1 LIKNLTRESF
11 LQEEWSEQFAQC
23 LPKLRRFAYG
33 LCGSVAMAE
42 DLTQEAFTRLLATDG
57 EQQGYLDR
65 WLFRTVRNLY
75 IDQLRK
81 VNVQERYHEKVSAL
95 HGSHQVT
102 ADRSENLIALEH
114 IRELIAQLPDEQR
127 EVLLL
132 VGIEGYSY
140 REASEILNLPVG
152 TITSR
157 LARARGKLIDAYAEQ
172 RS

>member
-1 LIKNLTRESF
+1 MR
-11 LQEEWSEQFAQC
+11 EEWSAQFAEC

-33 LCGSVAMAE
+33 LCGSVVMAE
-42 DLTQEAFTRLLATDG
+42 DLAQEAFTRLLATDG
-57 EQQGYLDR
+57 EQHEYLER

-75 IDQLRK
+75 IDQIRK
-81 VNVQERYHEKVSAL
+81 LNVQERYQESIGAL
-95 HGSHQVT
+95 HGSLPVT

-114 IRELIAQLPDEQR
+114 IRELIAQLPREQR

-132 VGIEGYSY
+132 VGVEGYSY
-140 REASEILNLPVG
+140 REASEILNLPLG

-172 RS
+172 LS